1 MKNRVSWLMIPV
13 VALSIGACGKKEEG
27 VKVPE
32 VAEEVSVV
40 GELKLE
46 GEVSVEEAPAAAA
59 SISAEERAV
68 KLGFVRYLTPDTE
81 AVLVFQNGAKSVDRV
96 TSSKVWKLL
105 QDQLAGG
112 LMPMDEGEEMDDIE
126 EMDDDFEIPEG
137 EQDAAV
143 DGAAADVDAGAGL
156 PGEMGPG
163 MLFGTE
169 FTMAM
174 GKTTGEQA
182 ANLLMLNRRM
192 TYLQMRGLA
201 KASVAAA
208 REGERADLEE
218 ALVDGYTSEW
228 FVDLLKDPDSG
239 MAMFERM
246 EMPPLYLA
254 FRVGEEQRPA
264 AAQEVAAM
272 LANFNMLGD
281 MVEPVETEK
290 AGQKFAG
297 YKVSGAKISANLAG
311 ARDIMEE
318 SLDVATVDQLL
329 AAVTKKDL
337 VVLSGT
343 IGDYVL
349 LFLGAEAD
357 DLQLAGELGQSI
369 VATDALDFTDAY
381 ASKELAAV
389 VYGQKAAMD
398 QLYASVGGL
407 ADITDGLRDGISGAD
422 GLGDTRD
429 LEAMFQIVAEREAAL
444 QKLASNEALGTVVF
458 YEDGL
463 KIESYGGV
471 DRGAIAWQAPNR
483 LGHLGDS
490 PDVVLFANMT
500 VDAAYDEGLR
510 GYFEALFETAYA
522 MTLKLTELPI
532 EDDQIAQFTG
542 MVKVFDDNFRSDMI
556 AMWNA
561 YNQDFG
567 DGLAGET
574 AWVVDLKG
582 AAPAVPGVPQVVVDK
597 LKLPRIAM
605 VSPIEDRAKLGVAWD
620 KMNVTATGILG
631 KVSGMV
637 GQDLPMQKPLSSE
650 KNELTTWFFPLP
662 FFNDDFLPSVTLD
675 DQWWAASTSKNQA
688 LELIGQA
695 AAGGV
700 ERTGLVFTV
709 NFRALESYA
718 KETAKLMD
726 ENADALMGAPFSPEE
741 MQLIE
746 DSIGVLGELDKITVH
761 SRREGAV
768 LRSSVHFK
776 TR

>member
-1 MKNRVSWLMIPV
+1 MIPV
-13 VALSIGACGKKEEG
+13 LALSIGACGKKDEG
-27 VKVPE
+27 VKAPEGAVEVAAAVMDPVGGAELPDEVPE
-32 VAEEVSVV
+32 V
-40 GELKLE
+40 KD
-46 GEVSVEEAPAAAA
+46 AA
-59 SISAEERAV
+59 ISAEERAA
-68 KLGFVRYLTPDTE
+68 KLGFVRYLPADTE
-81 AVLVFQNGAKSVDRV
+81 AVLVFHNGAKSVDRV
-96 TSSKVWKLL
+96 TSSKVWELL
-105 QDQLAGG
+105 QVQFAGG
-112 LMPMDEGEEMDDIE
+112 LMPLDEGGEMDDLE
-126 EMDDDFEIPEG
+126 EMDDDFEVPEG
-137 EQDAAV
+137 EQDVAV
-143 DGAAADVDAGAGL
+143 DGADAGVGTDDAMGL
-156 PGEMGPG
+156 G
-163 MLFGTE
+163 MFFGRE

-174 GKTTGEQA
+174 GKTTGEQT
-182 ANLLMLNRRM
+182 ANLLTLNRRM

-201 KASVAAA
+201 KALVAAA
-208 REGERADLEE
+208 GEGERADLEQ
-218 ALVDGYTSEW
+218 ALADGYTSEL

-239 MAMFERM
+239 LAMLERM
-246 EMPPLYLA
+246 AMPPLYLA
-254 FRVGEEQRPA
+254 FRVGEEQRSA
-264 AAQEVAAM
+264 AAQEVAAL
-272 LANFNMLGD
+272 LANLNVFGD

-297 YKVSGAKISANLAG
+297 FKVSGAKISANLAG
-311 ARDIMEE
+311 AREVMEE
-318 SLDVATVDQLL
+318 EFDAATVDQLL
-329 AAVTKKDL
+329 AAVAKKDL

-349 LFLGAEAD
+349 LFLGAAVD
-357 DLQLAGELGQSI
+357 DLQLASELGQSI
-369 VATDALDFTDAY
+369 VAADALDFTDAY

-407 ADITDGLRDGISGAD
+407 ADMAGGLSDGISGAD
-422 GLGDTRD
+422 ALGDTRD

-490 PDVVLFANMT
+490 PYVVLFANMT

-510 GYFEALFETAYA
+510 GYLEALFETAYA
-522 MTLKLTELPI
+522 MTLKVTELPI

-542 MVKVFDDNFRSDMI
+542 MVKKFDDHFRPDMI

-561 YNQDFG
+561 YNEDFG
-567 DGLAGET
+567 DGLGGET

-605 VSPIEDRAKLGVAWD
+605 VSPVEDRAKLGVAWD

-631 KVSGMV
+631 KVSGLV
-637 GQDLPMQKPLSSE
+637 GQDIPMQKPLSSE

-662 FFNDDFLPSVTLD
+662 FFNDDFLPSVTLG
-675 DQWWAASTSKNQA
+675 DQWWAVSTSKNQA
-688 LELIGQA
+688 HELIGQA
-695 AAGGV
+695 AAGV
-700 ERTGLVFTV
+700 AERTGLVFTV
-709 NFRALESYA
+709 NFRALEHYA

-726 ENADALMGAPFSPEE
+726 ENAEALMGAPFTPEQV
-741 MQLIE
+741 QLIE
-746 DSIGVLGELDKITVH
+746 DSIGVLGDLDKMTVH
-761 SRREGAV
+761 SRREGGV